1 MLKSILHLP
10 VCKLFTFALLSIL
23 LSACVDNAGSGTSVS
38 SSSPGA
44 APASTAAAT
53 VDNLLITGSVGDG
66 PVTGATV
73 DIWSARGSLLMS
85 VSSDN
90 TASFQA
96 HVHVHR
102 DSYPLLLKVRGGID
116 LVTGAAPDFQLLS
129 VMRDRHAT
137 QVNINPFS
145 TLIVRIAQGLPG
157 GLSAANVDRAT
168 GIVTSQLPFGLDPG
182 LVPDPVNTLITDS
195 NIASLVKAGEAMG
208 EMVRRT
214 RDRLTTAGQSVD
226 GDQVLAALAADL
238 QDGRLDGLGG
248 SGTSA
253 QVTATAEVA
262 AGQAL
267 VEALSNNLKVNGIV
281 ATLVVDQAI
290 VTTRPL
296 IGVDGLTANVR
307 ITSGMLAQ
315 TVWSIDAARTLD
327 PAAEV
332 SALRGVVAG
341 ISAGSLPAAIEPQLP
356 VDSSRALDNALTL
369 ALSVDSSQMAAIVT
383 TQSDA
388 AASTG
393 TTTGTGTPDTTST
406 PTTGTTTDTTST
418 GTTDTTWHHGHHHW
432 HSTGT
437 GTTTTVNQPPVISGT
452 PATSVQV
459 GTAYL
464 FQPAASDPDG
474 DPLTF
479 SISGRPSWAQFSP
492 STGRL
497 SGTPDAGAV
506 GSYDNIIISVSDGTA
521 AAQLPP
527 FSITVNDVAGTTG
540 TGTTTTTV
548 NRPPVISGTPATT
561 AQVGTAYLFQPVAS
575 DPDGDPLTFSISGRP
590 SWAQFSPSTGRL
602 SGTPD
607 AGAVGS
613 YDNIIISV
621 SDGTAS
627 AQLPPFRITV
637 PVGNRPPVISGTPVT
652 SVHAGTAYLFQ
663 PVASD
668 PDGDPLTFSISGR
681 PSWAQFSPSTGRL
694 SGTPGAGAVGS
705 YDNIIIS
712 VSDGAASAQLPPF
725 RITVNNQTPAISGT
739 PVTSVEVG
747 TAYLFQPVASDPD
760 GDPLTFSISGRPSWA
775 QFSASTG
782 SLNGTPDASAVGS
795 YDNIVISVSDGIDSV
810 QLPPFSITVND
821 VAGTTGT
828 APGTL
833 DLSWAAP
840 VTRSDGT
847 PISLSEI
854 GGYRIYY
861 GTTSGNHPVTV
872 DIGDGSTQS
881 TTLSNL
887 AAGTYYLVMTTVDTN
902 GQESTESPEVVK
914 VVY

>member
-506 GSYDNIIISVSDGTA
+506 GSYDNIIISVSDGT
-521 AAQLPP
+521 
-527 FSITVNDVAGTTG
+527 V
-540 TGTTTTTV
+540 
-548 NRPPVISGTPATT
+548 
-561 AQVGTAYLFQPVAS
+561 
-575 DPDGDPLTFSISGRP
+575 
-590 SWAQFSPSTGRL
+590 
-602 SGTPD
+602 
-607 AGAVGS
+607 
-613 YDNIIISV
+613 
-621 SDGTAS
+621 S